1 MRSRRVHIVHELWR
15 ACTSTDSIDEAWFS
29 RKDVDE
35 KGPSYLRRNTAI
47 KGKPWTPSQ
56 EKQLRRLL
64 KDNDSVDVIAVKLNK
79 SPEAIRKK
87 IERLGLEVVDHKGSS
102 RTTTSLKIPKELP
115 TVEETLKMLAGALNA
130 AMLPGLDKVEV
141 QRLQTVAR
149 LAKTYKDLFSDYVDY
164 RGIEGELVELR
175 GKYEDL
181 VKKVQNPPAKPNSN

>member
-1 MRSRRVHIVHELWR
+1 M
-15 ACTSTDSIDEAWFS
+15 
-29 RKDVDE
+29 
-35 KGPSYLRRNTAI
+35 
-47 KGKPWTPSQ
+47 
-56 EKQLRRLL
+56 RRLL
-64 KDNDSVDVIAVKLNK
+64 KDKDSLDVIAVKLDK

-87 IERLGLEVVDHKGSS
+87 IERLGLEVVDHKGNS

-115 TVEETLKMLAGALNA
+115 TVEETLKMLASALNA

-164 RGIEGELVELR
+164 RGIEAELVELR

-181 VKKVQNPPAKPNSN
+181 VKKVQNPAAN